1 MNKHRITCVL
11 AAILLSG
18 TVLASCDSAPAD
30 EVQSTE
36 PITTT
41 QEITTEAPT
50 ETQEETT
57 EEAEVTTDLFDA
69 IVDNPDYYKN
79 EVKLNHKS
87 IMFCANEFKGEFHS
101 VHFENHGLMLDQGST
116 EGYFVSDEIDI
127 PPEFDVE

>member
-36 PITTT
+36 PISTT

-79 EVKLNHKS
+79 EVKLNNKS
-87 IMFCANEFKGEFHS
+87 IMFCANEFKGAFH
-101 VHFENHGLMLDQGST
+101 
-116 EGYFVSDEIDI
+116 
-127 PPEFDVE
+127 